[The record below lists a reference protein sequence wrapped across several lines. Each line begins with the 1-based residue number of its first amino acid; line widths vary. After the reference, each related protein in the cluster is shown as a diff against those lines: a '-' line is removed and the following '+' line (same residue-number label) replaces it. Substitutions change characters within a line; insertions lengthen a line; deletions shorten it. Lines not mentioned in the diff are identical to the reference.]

1 MFVPLQTAT
10 PQYCSYI
17 YRIANEP
24 SAHLSEIQA
33 KDESLWEAQ
42 GRVRISNRPTG
53 KTTIEGVAI
62 TSKKESDDLLG
73 G

>member
-24 SAHLSEIQA
+24 SADLSEIRA
-33 KDESLWEAQ
+33 KDESLWEVQ
-42 GRVRISNRPTG
+42 GHVRISNRPIG
-53 KTTIEGVAI
+53 RTTIEGVAI
-62 TSKKESDDLLG
+62 TTKKETDDLLG